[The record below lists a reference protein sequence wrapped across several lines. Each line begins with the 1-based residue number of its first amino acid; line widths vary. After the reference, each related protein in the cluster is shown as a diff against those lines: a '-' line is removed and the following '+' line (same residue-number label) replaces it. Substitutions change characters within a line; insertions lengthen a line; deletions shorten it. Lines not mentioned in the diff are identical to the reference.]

1 MAESIPI
8 TKHRTLKNLQKRRQ
22 NRDSGESKFREIHGI
37 DTEATPDGEI
47 LLIADENGNYL
58 DFDEL
63 TAENILDFLFS
74 KRYETTWNFFWNIS
88 YDTRIILRLLGK
100 NILRQPQRKSRL
112 IFKAFGYTASII
124 EKKSLT
130 IMKGKHSVNFYDISQ
145 FYPDKETRKLAEAYE
160 KCIGKL
166 DQEYLDMKPKRSNFS
181 KEYYRKNRKE
191 IRNYCITDCILTK
204 ELAEHWIALVHKAF
218 GLYVARWLS
227 SGYVAEKILIKYG
240 IVIPKLDETPEAV
253 NEIATNAT
261 FGSRIELVRR
271 GFIPNVYQYDIRS
284 AYPFAFSNLPEIT
297 KGKWIQSKKLHKNAL
312 LGFFKIRCNIP
323 KTKHISPFPFLAST
337 KLLFPNGKFDTFVT
351 LAELRACENSLW
363 YEILDSWQYFDDS
376 PIYPYKEFIQ
386 SMYDKRQKLK
396 DEKNPLELPFKI
408 ILNSI
413 YGKTGQG
420 ERANVR
426 MGNLLNPIIFS
437 TINGMCRAQ
446 IYKFIIDNNIERD
459 VCMIYTDA
467 ITTTRNLNLNSKKL
481 GDFSLDGQGEAYLLQ
496 NGFYRIGDKFRNKGF
511 ANIGND
517 TIENLEPFEE
527 DGKIKYTFEMTK
539 VGTLK
544 QNLLSGSFDNIGKF
558 TKVTRDLDLNAD
570 RGRFWIGQLTD
581 VRKKET
587 NYSTPF
593 SFPEF
598 DASKL

>member
-1 MAESIPI
+1 LAESIPI
-8 TKHRTLKNLQKRRQ
+8 TRHRTLRNLRKRRQ
-22 NRDSGESKFREIHGI
+22 NRDSGESKLRKIHGI
-37 DTEATPDGEI
+37 DTEATSNGEM
-47 LLIADENGNYL
+47 LSIADSEGNYL
-58 DFDEL
+58 DFDDL
-63 TAENILDFLFS
+63 TAETLLDFLFS
-74 KRYETTWNFFWNIS
+74 KRFETSWNFLWNIS

-100 NILRQPQRKSRL
+100 NILKQPQRKSRL
-112 IFKAFGYTASII
+112 IFKAFGYTVSII
-124 EKKSLT
+124 ERKSLT

-145 FYPDKETRKLAEAYE
+145 FYPDKETRTLAGAYE

-166 DQEYLDMKPKRSNFS
+166 DQEYLDMKSKRSSFS

-191 IRNYCITDCILTK
+191 IRNYCIRDCILTN
-204 ELAEHWIALVHKAF
+204 ELAEHWIKLVHEAF

-227 SGYVAEKILIKYG
+227 SGYLAEKILIKYR

-253 NEIATNAT
+253 NEIATNST
-261 FGSRIELVRR
+261 FGARIELVRR
-271 GFIPNVYQYDIRS
+271 GFISNVFLYDIRS
-284 AYPFAFSNLPEIT
+284 AYPFALANIPDIT
-297 KGKWIQSKKLHKNAL
+297 KGRWTQSKKLNKKAL
-312 LGFFKIRCNIP
+312 LGFFKIKCNIP
-323 KTKHISPFPFLAST
+323 KTKHVCPFPFLAST
-337 KLLFPNGKFDTFVT
+337 KLLFPNGQFITFVT
-351 LAELRACENSLW
+351 LEELKSCKDSSW
-363 YEILDSWQYFDDS
+363 YEILDSWQYFDES
-376 PIYPYKEFIQ
+376 PVYPYREFIQ

-396 DEKNPLELPFKI
+396 DENNPLELPFKI

-420 ERANVR
+420 EKPNTR
-426 MGNLLNPIIFS
+426 MGNMLNPIIFS
-437 TINGMCRAQ
+437 AINGMCRAQ
-446 IYKFIIDNNIERD
+446 IYKFIIDNKIERD

-481 GDFSLDGQGEAYLLQ
+481 GDFSEDVKGEAYLLQ
-496 NGFYRIGDKFRNKGF
+496 NGFYRVGDKFRNKGF

-517 TIENLEPFEE
+517 TIERLEPFEE

-544 QNLLSGSFDNIGKF
+544 QNLLRGSFDNIGKF
-558 TKVTRDLDLNAD
+558 SKETRNLDLNAD

>member
-1 MAESIPI
+1 LAESIPI